1 MTMPNDNQTTSE
13 SPSCDATCYAIFTG
27 RGGYPDEN
35 KCANATFEIGKK
47 YIITGGTVGQSH
59 TSLKIQGFEGRWNSV
74 MFDFDWQS
82 APLEFPYLNSRHNSL
97 YSPTSISICFGGLKF
112 LSWPVWLRKEF
123 DVNDQGGRRA
133 PQNGTGFD
141 QESWMVR
148 AAVVS

>member
-1 MTMPNDNQTTSE
+1 MSINIKNGDWVNHPGWSHGPVKVIDQNWALCAVAIQLGPKGGIVVWPMRKDTTPASE
-13 SPSCDATCYAIFTG
+13 P
-27 RGGYPDEN
+27 
-35 KCANATFEIGKK
+35 
-47 YIITGGTVGQSH
+47 
-59 TSLKIQGFEGRWNSV
+59 
-74 MFDFDWQS
+74 
-82 APLEFPYLNSRHNSL
+82 NSL